1 MDERS
6 CSQRRSAQVFLSR
19 YEQTAGVSKEI
30 PRRTKS
36 QERAA
41 RRIEENRKGKRNVDA
56 SLWRERRGTQPS
68 GRSCGSF
75 EGKVK
80 QYFRALI
87 GGFTGSQ
94 STKCLSKLAVSTSAD
109 SP

>member
-19 YEQTAGVSKEI
+19 YEQMAGVSKEI
-30 PRRTKS
+30 PRRTKT
-36 QERAA
+36 ERAA

-56 SLWRERRGTQPS
+56 SLWRERRGTQPG

-94 STKCLSKLAVSTSAD
+94 STKCLSQLAVFTSAD
-109 SP
+109 S